1 MAGRKS
7 HPGRYSRK
15 SPSDIAIVNRLDI
28 EIDMNIRRPHLP
40 STRCLLAF
48 EASARLQSFTA
59 AAQQLNTSQS
69 SISRHIAEL
78 EAALGASLFERHKQ
92 RVHLS
97 EQGKHLYLRVSQGLD
112 SIRDGLQVIA
122 DWDAD
127 LPVTIGCTHAIS
139 HLLIMPVFDRLQH
152 AMSDVAKVR
161 VITSEYE
168 ALDAHLDPQ
177 IDIVFD
183 YDVGNLPS
191 DDFVLLFAEAVKPVC
206 APDFKDRYSKDLQGP
221 SSHWQSFELLEMA
234 TPNRGWANWE
244 DWFAAKGVSPIPRAT
259 TSFNNYV
266 YLLEACASGRGL
278 ALGARGM
285 VDTYLSNVRLVQ
297 ACDDYTEYDRGFYA
311 VLTKRGRSKGA
322 ARRCLEALADLCAPS
337 I

>member
-1 MAGRKS
+1 MAGRKI
-7 HPGRYSRK
+7 HPGRYPRK

-28 EIDMNIRRPHLP
+28 RIDMNNRRPHLP

-183 YDVGNLPS
+183 YDVGNLNAN
-191 DDFVLLFAEAVKPVC
+191 DFVLLFAEAVKPVC
-206 APDFKDRYSKDLQGP
+206 APGFKERHAKELSAP
-221 SSHWQSFELLEMA
+221 SSHWQGFELLEMA

-244 DWFAAKGVSPIPRAT
+244 DWFADNGISASARPT

-285 VDTYLSNVRLVQ
+285 VDTYLSNGRLVQ
-297 ACDDYTEYDRGFYA
+297 AYDDYKEYDRGFYA
-311 VLTKRGRSKGA
+311 VLTERGRSKSA
-322 ARRCLEALADLCAPS
+322 AYRCLEALADLCTLS
-337 I
+337 T

>member
-1 MAGRKS
+1 M
-7 HPGRYSRK
+7 
-15 SPSDIAIVNRLDI
+15 
-28 EIDMNIRRPHLP
+28 
-40 STRCLLAF
+40 
-48 EASARLQSFTA
+48 
-59 AAQQLNTSQS
+59 LNTSQS
-69 SISRHIAEL
+69 SISRHISEL
-78 EAALGASLFERHKQ
+78 ETALGASLFERHRQ

-97 EQGKHLYLRVSQGLD
+97 EQGKHLYLRVSQGLG

-139 HLLIMPVFDRLQH
+139 HLLIMPAFDGLQN

-183 YDVGNLPS
+183 YDVGNLNA
-191 DDFVLLFAEAVKPVC
+191 DDFVLLFAESVKPVC
-206 APDFKDRYSKDLQGP
+206 APDFKDRHANELKAP
-221 SSHWQSFELLEMA
+221 SSHWQGLELLEMA

-244 DWFAAKGVSPIPRAT
+244 DWFATKGLSHSSRAT

-285 VDTYLSNVRLVQ
+285 VDTYLSNGRLVQ
-297 ACDDYTEYDRGFYA
+297 ACDDYKEYNRGFYA
-311 VLTKRGRSKGA
+311 VLTERGRSKDA
-322 ARRCLEALADLCAPS
+322 ARRCLKALADLCAPS
-337 I
+337 T

>member
-1 MAGRKS
+1 
-7 HPGRYSRK
+7 
-15 SPSDIAIVNRLDI
+15 
-28 EIDMNIRRPHLP
+28 MNIRRPHLP

-78 EAALGASLFERHKQ
+78 EAALDASLFERHKQ

-168 ALDAHLDPQ
+168 ALDAQLDPQ

-183 YDVGNLPS
+183 YDVGNLNAVTILFCCLLRPS
-191 DDFVLLFAEAVKPVC
+191 NPSARLT
-206 APDFKDRYSKDLQGP
+206 SKIGIPKTSQGP

-244 DWFAAKGVSPIPRAT
+244 DWFAANGISASARPT

-285 VDTYLSNVRLVQ
+285 VDTYLSNGRLVQ
-297 ACDDYTEYDRGFYA
+297 AYDDYKEYDRGFYA
-311 VLTKRGRSKGA
+311 VLTERGRSKSA
-322 ARRCLEALADLCAPS
+322 AYRCLEALADLCTLS
-337 I
+337 T

>member
-7 HPGRYSRK
+7 HPKGYTT
-15 SPSDIAIVNRLDI
+15 PPQSDIAIIKRLDI
-28 EIDMNIRRPHLP
+28 ETDMNNRRPHLP

-48 EASARLQSFTA
+48 EVCARLQSFTA
-59 AAQQLNTSQS
+59 AAQRLNTSQS
-69 SISRHIAEL
+69 SISRHISEL
-78 EAALGASLFERHKQ
+78 ETALGASLFERHRQ

-139 HLLIMPVFDRLQH
+139 HLLIMPVFDGLQN

-183 YDVGNLPS
+183 YDVSNLNAN
-191 DDFVLLFAEAVKPVC
+191 DFVLLFAEAVKPVC
-206 APDFKDRYSKDLQGP
+206 APGFKERHAKELSAP
-221 SSHWQSFELLEMA
+221 SSHWQGFELLEMA

-244 DWFAAKGVSPIPRAT
+244 DWFAANGISASARPT

-285 VDTYLSNVRLVQ
+285 VDTYLSNGRLVQ
-297 ACDDYTEYDRGFYA
+297 AYDDYKEYDRGFYA
-311 VLTKRGRSKGA
+311 VLTERGRSKSA
-322 ARRCLEALADLCAPS
+322 ACRCLEALADLCTLS
-337 I
+337 T

>member
-1 MAGRKS
+1 M
-7 HPGRYSRK
+7 
-15 SPSDIAIVNRLDI
+15 SPSRYPKLPQADIAITERVDI
-28 EIDMNIRRPHLP
+28 GNDMIIRQPHLP

-69 SISRHIAEL
+69 SISRHISEL
-78 EAALGASLFERHKQ
+78 EAALGASLFERRRQ

-139 HLLIMPVFDRLQH
+139 HLLIMPVFDNLQN

-183 YDVGNLPS
+183 YDVGNLPD

-206 APDFKDRYSKDLQGP
+206 APEFKERHSKDLSAP
-221 SSHWQSFELLEMA
+221 SSHWQGFELLDMA
-234 TPNRGWANWE
+234 TPNRGWANWD
-244 DWFAAKGVSPIPRAT
+244 DWFAATGVSTSSCAT

-285 VDTYLSNVRLVQ
+285 VDTYLSNGRLVQ
-297 ACDDYTEYDRGFYA
+297 AYDDYKEYDRGFYA
-311 VLTKRGRSKGA
+311 LLTERGRSKGA
-322 ARRCLEALADLCAPS
+322 ARRCLEALADLCALS
-337 I
+337 T

>member
-1 MAGRKS
+1 
-7 HPGRYSRK
+7 
-15 SPSDIAIVNRLDI
+15 
-28 EIDMNIRRPHLP
+28 
-40 STRCLLAF
+40 
-48 EASARLQSFTA
+48 
-59 AAQQLNTSQS
+59 LNTSQS

-97 EQGKHLYLRVSQGLD
+97 EQGKHLYLRVSHGLD

-127 LPVTIGCTHAIS
+127 RPVTIGCTHAIS

-183 YDVGNLPS
+183 YDVGNLNAN
-191 DDFVLLFAEAVKPVC
+191 DFVLLFAEAVKPVC
-206 APDFKDRYSKDLQGP
+206 APGFKERHAKELSAP
-221 SSHWQSFELLEMA
+221 SSHWQGFELLEMA

-244 DWFAAKGVSPIPRAT
+244 DWFADNGISASARPT

-285 VDTYLSNVRLVQ
+285 VDTYLSNGRLVQ
-297 ACDDYTEYDRGFYA
+297 AYDDYKEYDRGFYA
-311 VLTKRGRSKGA
+311 VLTERGRSKSA
-322 ARRCLEALADLCAPS
+322 AYRCLEALADLCTLS
-337 I
+337 T